1 MQPFR
6 LPPQM
11 PATSYKT
18 YQILAPAET
27 HWRDGTCA
35 EAECE
40 AYLRGWQ
47 TAVDESNDLG
57 QKQAHYIRKQSG
69 RSFTE
74 TRMGGG
80 RTDGATVFTFE
91 AGQRCFRAP
100 HRVPVGRP
108 EIFVVRDGDWRW
120 GANARRHSSAQN
132 WVDEFGEHQ
141 ERLADRL
148 AQG

>member
-1 MQPFR
+1 MSQPFR

-18 YQILAPAET
+18 YQILQPVET
-27 HWRDGTCA
+27 HWRDATCA

-47 TAVDESNDLG
+47 TAVDESTELG
-57 QKQAHYIRKQSG
+57 QKQARYIRKVAG
-69 RSFTE
+69 RGFTE
-74 TRMGGG
+74 ARVGP
-80 RTDGATVFTFE
+80 ATTFTFE
-91 AGQRCFRAP
+91 PGQRCFRAP
-100 HRVPVGRP
+100 HRVPLGRP

-120 GANARRHSSAQN
+120 GANARRHAN
-132 WVDEFGEHQ
+132 ATDWVDDFGEHQ
-141 ERLADRL
+141 QRLADRL